1 MTRSSATDPA
11 HAGTDGM
18 HDGDTAEE
26 VLVSVMAAVVIAAMG
41 TWLTGQLAAFMF
53 TGAWPRVSLAEA
65 LQVTFR
71 LPGHLADPRGAWPAA
86 VQGELPGTAAFYV
99 AAMTALGILG
109 FGTAAVVRWVA
120 RHVLGQ
126 WPPVPQGAQ
135 AAGLEEWAARGP
147 QVRTVPPQLPGRPPT
162 RTTLR

>member
-1 MTRSSATDPA
+1 
-11 HAGTDGM
+11 M
-18 HDGDTAEE
+18 HDGDTAGE
-26 VLVSVMAAVVIAAMG
+26 VLVTVMAAVVIAAMG

-65 LQVTFR
+65 LHVTFR
-71 LPGHLADPRGAWPAA
+71 LPGHLGDPRGAWPAA

-126 WPPVPQGAQ
+126 RSPVPHGSP
-135 AAGLEEWAARGP
+135 AARYQELAAPGP
-147 QVRTVPPQLPGRPPT
+147 QVASSGDTLATRPGEPAPGAYPT
-162 RTTLR
+162 APRVYPSRAG

>member
-1 MTRSSATDPA
+1 MTSSSATDPA
-11 HAGTDGM
+11 HAGVGGM
-18 HDGDTAEE
+18 QDGDTAEE
-26 VLVSVMAAVVIAAMG
+26 VLVSVMVAVVIAAVG

-126 WPPVPQGAQ
+126 RPPVPLGSP
-135 AAGLEEWAARGP
+135 AAGYEELAAPGP
-147 QVRTVPPQLPGRPPT
+147 QVKAVPPQLPGWPPT
-162 RTTLR
+162 KTTLR

>member
-1 MTRSSATDPA
+1 MR
-11 HAGTDGM
+11 
-18 HDGDTAEE
+18 DGDTAEE
-26 VLVSVMAAVVIAAMG
+26 VLVTVMAAVVIAAMG
-41 TWLTGQLAAFMF
+41 TWLAGQLAAFMF

-99 AAMTALGILG
+99 AAMTSLGILG
-109 FGTAAVVRWVA
+109 FGTASVVRWVA

-126 WPPVPQGAQ
+126 RPPVPLGSP
-135 AAGLEEWAARGP
+135 AAGYEELAAPGP
-147 QVRTVPPQLPGRPPT
+147 QVKAVPPQLPGWPPT
-162 RTTLR
+162 KTTLR

>member
-1 MTRSSATDPA
+1 
-11 HAGTDGM
+11 M

-26 VLVSVMAAVVIAAMG
+26 VLVGVMVAVVIAAVG

-53 TGAWPRVSLAEA
+53 MGAWPHVSLADA
-65 LQVTFR
+65 LHSTFR

-109 FGTAAVVRWVA
+109 FGTAAVVRWAA
-120 RHVLGQ
+120 RQVLGPVQQGSPAEGLQ
-126 WPPVPQGAQ
+126 WPVPGSRWDL
-135 AAGLEEWAARGP
+135 AAGAAGQP
-147 QVRTVPPQLPGRPPT
+147 ADEDDSA
-162 RTTLR
+162 LRLRACVL

>member
-1 MTRSSATDPA
+1 
-11 HAGTDGM
+11 M

-26 VLVSVMAAVVIAAMG
+26 VLVAVMAAVVIAAMG
-41 TWLTGQLAAFMF
+41 IWLTGQLAALMF

-109 FGTAAVVRWVA
+109 FGTAAVVRWMA

-126 WPPVPQGAQ
+126 RSPTPQGSPATGYEEF
-135 AAGLEEWAARGP
+135 AAPGP
-147 QVRTVPPQLPGRPPT
+147 QVKAVAPQLPGWPPAK
-162 RTTLR
+162 TTLR